1 MSEIWVLLI
10 IKHIEIMA
18 NQKFTNQSNNYT
30 LGIIL
35 IVVGSIILLKKIGI
49 FLPVWIFSWPMVFI
63 AVGLVLLI
71 NQQFKSGAGF
81 FFLLFGSFFMLKKHV
96 DLPNGFEGYFLA
108 GGLIAVGLYF
118 ILNQKSIKSPN
129 FNQAFQTPP
138 FGYKAED
145 AEVVGEESS
154 DSTKSYSE
162 STFDQPEVITSQAF
176 LSGDQKRILSKNFR
190 GGKISAILGGAEID
204 LSQADMIEPAM
215 LNIEVAM
222 GGVKLIVPPHW
233 NVQVNV
239 SNVLAGVEDKR
250 LYPQVTPDPKKILKI
265 YGSVILGGLEIKS
278 F

>member
-1 MSEIWVLLI
+1 MLL

-96 DLPNGFEGYFLA
+96 DLPYGFEGYFLA

-154 DSTKSYSE
+154 DSTKSYSQ

>member
-1 MSEIWVLLI
+1 MS
-10 IKHIEIMA
+10 
-18 NQKFTNQSNNYT
+18 NQKFSNQSNNYT

-35 IVVGSIILLKKIGI
+35 VVVGSIILLKKIGI

-63 AVGLVLLI
+63 AVGFVLLI
-71 NQQFKSGAGF
+71 NQQFKSGAGY
-81 FFLLFGSFFMLKKHV
+81 FFLLFGSFFMLKKYV
-96 DLPNGFEGYFLA
+96 VLPYGFEGYFLA

-118 ILNQKSIKSPN
+118 ILNQKSVKIPN
-129 FNQAFQTPP
+129 YNQSYKTPP
-138 FGYKAED
+138 YGFKSED
-145 AEVVGEESS
+145 AKVVDDESGDTNQ
-154 DSTKSYSE
+154 DSSQSA
-162 STFDQPEVITSQAF
+162 FDQPEVIASQAF

-190 GGKISAILGGAEID
+190 GGKVSAILGGAEID
-204 LSQADMIEPAM
+204 LSQADMTEPAM

-250 LYPQVTPDPKKILKI
+250 LYQHVASDPKKILKI